1 MRSPAVSS
9 WAGRVKEQHM
19 TPQHASQSHG
29 QVRRTGVETTAADA
43 DQAISTG
50 TSASAEQASD
60 VDSILDEID
69 SVIETNAA
77 AFVQGFVQKGGQ

>member
-1 MRSPAVSS
+1 
-9 WAGRVKEQHM
+9 M
-19 TPQHASQSHG
+19 TPNHANQSHG
-29 QVRRTGVETTAADA
+29 QVRRAGVESAAEDAEEQTGTGVPMASVRSISDAQTA
-43 DQAISTG
+43 
-50 TSASAEQASD
+50 D

>member
-1 MRSPAVSS
+1 
-9 WAGRVKEQHM
+9 M
-19 TPQHASQSHG
+19 TPQHANQSHG
-29 QVRRTGVETTAADA
+29 QARRVGVESGVEGTDDQISAGAPMALTRRISDAQTA
-43 DQAISTG
+43 
-50 TSASAEQASD
+50 D

>member
-1 MRSPAVSS
+1 
-9 WAGRVKEQHM
+9 M

-29 QVRRTGVETTAADA
+29 QVRRTGIETTAADTDKQVGA
-43 DQAISTG
+43 GTRTSST
-50 TSASAEQASD
+50 TQVSD

>member
-1 MRSPAVSS
+1 
-9 WAGRVKEQHM
+9 M

-50 TSASAEQASD
+50 TSASAEQTSD

-77 AFVQGFVQKGGQ
+77 AFVQGFVQKGVQ

>member
-1 MRSPAVSS
+1 M
-9 WAGRVKEQHM
+9 M
-19 TPQHASQSHG
+19 PQHASQSHG
-29 QVRRTGVETTAADA
+29 QVRRDGVETTAADTE
-43 DQAISTG
+43 QAVSTK
-50 TSASAEQASD
+50 TTTASARSAQMAAAAQFSD

>member
-1 MRSPAVSS
+1 
-9 WAGRVKEQHM
+9 M

-29 QVRRTGVETTAADA
+29 QVRRVGVETTSADTE
-43 DQAISTG
+43 QQISTG
-50 TSASAEQASD
+50 TSSAGRTSD

>member
-1 MRSPAVSS
+1 
-9 WAGRVKEQHM
+9 M

-29 QVRRTGVETTAADA
+29 QVRLAGVETTGADT
-43 DQAISTG
+43 DEQISAG
-50 TSASAEQASD
+50 KQTSSTTQVSD

-69 SVIETNAA
+69 SVIETNAV

>member
-1 MRSPAVSS
+1 
-9 WAGRVKEQHM
+9 M
-19 TPQHASQSHG
+19 TPQHADRSQG
-29 QVRRTGVETTAADA
+29 QVRRAGVESAVEDIEGQNGTT
-43 DQAISTG
+43 
-50 TSASAEQASD
+50 TSAQSTLTIQTSD

>member
-1 MRSPAVSS
+1 
-9 WAGRVKEQHM
+9 M
-19 TPQHASQSHG
+19 TPQHASHSHG
-29 QVRRTGVETTAADA
+29 QVRRDGVETTSADTE
-43 DQAISTG
+43 QQIGTG
-50 TSASAEQASD
+50 TSSAGRTSD

>member
-1 MRSPAVSS
+1 
-9 WAGRVKEQHM
+9 M

-29 QVRRTGVETTAADA
+29 QVRRVGVETIAADT
-43 DQAISTG
+43 DQPISAG
-50 TSASAEQASD
+50 RSSSATQASD
-60 VDSILDEID
+60 VASILDEID